1 MTVNLKPAGIPSGT
15 WVPVIGQRTTAFIEK
30 KTAGPN
36 ALPDDAIDRVR
47 SEASDILSHCVQPT
61 GTVGSNA
68 VLVVGYVQSGKT
80 LSFTTVASLARDN
93 GFGLV
98 IVLAGTTNNLKG
110 QSEDRLETDLGLDEL
125 QRDWRHVENPDADGP
140 SLAEIQKTLTN
151 WDRHRQGKTKE
162 EKPAVLV
169 TILKHAKRLR
179 DAAALFAELN
189 LVGIPALV
197 IDDESD
203 QAGLNIKARENLL
216 HGAADESGTYES
228 IVALRKALPLHS
240 YLQYTATPQANLLLA
255 TTDILN
261 PTFAKVINAGPG
273 YAGGKVFFQERRSD
287 LIVTVPDTE
296 IFDPKAPFQEPP
308 IMLQEALQVFVLGI
322 ANGAGSKG
330 PSNRSMMI
338 QAHQNTGPH
347 ALYAKW
353 VRSLLKSWDDALNS
367 GNESALVEA
376 REEFRS
382 AYGQLGKTIK
392 DLPSLDELLDRA
404 AEKIDEIKVV
414 VINSTADAVKK
425 IKWKSSEFWVLVGGL
440 KLDRGFTVEGL
451 TVTYMPRPV
460 SANADVLQQRGRF
473 FGYRASYIDYCRVYM
488 TRDSIAAFAGYVED
502 EEFLRASLLEH
513 EGKPMAD
520 WRRDFILH
528 RQLSRPTRAG
538 VVGRHTKR
546 LPLTTGWTWPKSM
559 HLNPETISV
568 NRQLFLEL
576 YAKALPHLQD
586 SSALPKVTDRRTAA
600 NRNEV
605 WADAPLA
612 LVTDF
617 LLQLRFAA
625 TEDALQKTAVDMA
638 LGRYLA
644 RNPDSLASVVFM
656 SQLKVPDGSGRDISV
671 LRNNIFVGMSP
682 NGATGSAVVYS
693 GDRTLVSA
701 STVTVQLRMVKLSK
715 PSAPTGED
723 YSKVPWPAVYFP
735 EDIAHDAWLEDD

>member
-1 MTVNLKPAGIPSGT
+1 MTVNLKPAEVPSGT
-15 WVPVIGQRTTAFIEK
+15 WVPVIGQRTIAFIEK

-98 IVLAGTTNNLKG
+98 VILAGTTNNLKG

-125 QRDWRHVENPDADGP
+125 QRDWRHFENPDVDGP
-140 SLAEIQKTLTN
+140 SLAEIRKILIN

-169 TILKHAKRLR
+169 TILKHAKRLK

-189 LVGIPALV
+189 LVGFPALV

-216 HGAADESGTYES
+216 NGAADESGTYES

-273 YAGGKVFFQERRSD
+273 YSGGKVFFQERRSD

-296 IFDPKAPFQEPP
+296 IFDPKAPFPEPP
-308 IMLQEALQVFVLGI
+308 IKLQEALQVFVLGI

-338 QAHQNTGPH
+338 QAHQNTKPH
-347 ALYAKW
+347 ALYARW
-353 VRSLLKSWDDALNS
+353 VQSLLKSWEDALNS
-367 GNESALVEA
+367 GNQSALVELKG
-376 REEFRS
+376 EFKG
-382 AYGQLGKTIK
+382 AYGQLGKTVK
-392 DLPSLDELLDRA
+392 DLPNLDELLERA

-451 TVTYMPRPV
+451 IVTYMPRPV

-488 TRDSIAAFAGYVED
+488 TRDSIGAFAGYVED
-502 EEFLRASLLEH
+502 EEFLRTSLLEH
-513 EGKPMAD
+513 EGKPMVD

-546 LPLTTGWTWPKSM
+546 LPLRTGWTWPKSM
-559 HLNPETISV
+559 HLNSEAVSV
-568 NRQLFLEL
+568 NRQLFLDL
-576 YAKALPHLQD
+576 HAQALPYLQD
-586 SSALPKVTDRRTAA
+586 SSALPNVIDRRTGAS
-600 NRNEV
+600 RNEV
-605 WADAPLA
+605 WANVSLA

-617 LLQLRFAA
+617 LLRLRFAG
-625 TEDALQKTAVDMA
+625 TEDSLQKTAVDMA

-644 RNPDSLASVVFM
+644 RNPKSLACVVFM
-656 SQLKVPDGSGRDISV
+656 SELKVPDGSGRDLSV

-701 STVTVQLRMVKLSK
+701 STVTVQLRMVRLSK
-715 PSAPTGED
+715 SSAPAGED
-723 YSKVPWPAVYFP
+723 YSSIPWPAVYFP

>member
-1 MTVNLKPAGIPSGT
+1 
-15 WVPVIGQRTTAFIEK
+15 
-30 KTAGPN
+30 
-36 ALPDDAIDRVR
+36 
-47 SEASDILSHCVQPT
+47 
-61 GTVGSNA
+61 
-68 VLVVGYVQSGKT
+68 VGYVQSGKT

-125 QRDWRHVENPDADGP
+125 QRDWRHFENPDTSGAA
-140 SLAEIQKTLTN
+140 LAEIRKILAS

-169 TILKHAKRLR
+169 TVLKHAKRLK

-189 LVGIPALV
+189 LVGVPALV

-216 HGAADESGTYES
+216 HGVAGKSGTYES
-228 IVALRKALPLHS
+228 IVELRKSLPLHS

-273 YAGGKVFFQERRSD
+273 YSGGKVFFQERRSD
-287 LIVTVPDTE
+287 LIVTVPNDE
-296 IFDPKAPFQEPP
+296 IFDPKAPFAGPP
-308 IMLQEALQVFVLGI
+308 LKLQEALQVFVLGI
-322 ANGAGSKG
+322 ANGAGSSV
-330 PSNRSMMI
+330 PTNRSMMI

-353 VRSLLKSWDDALNS
+353 VQSLLKTWEDALNS
-367 GNESALVEA
+367 GDESTLDEIKNE
-376 REEFRS
+376 FKG
-382 AYGQLGKTIK
+382 AYNQLGRTVKN
-392 DLPSLDELLDRA
+392 LPSLSELLERA
-404 AEKIDEIKVV
+404 SEKIDEIKVV

-460 SANADVLQQRGRF
+460 SANADVLQQRARF
-473 FGYRASYIDYCRVYM
+473 FGYRASYIDYCRVYL

-513 EGKPMAD
+513 EGKPMVD

-546 LPLTTGWTWPKSM
+546 LPLKAGWTWPKSM
-559 HLNPETISV
+559 HLAPDALAA
-568 NRQLFLEL
+568 NRQSFIDLRE
-576 YAKALPHLQD
+576 KALPDLQD
-586 SSALPKVTDRRTAA
+586 SSVLPDVIDKRTGAP
-600 NRNEV
+600 RNEV
-605 WADAPLA
+605 WIDAPLA
-612 LVTDF
+612 QVTDF
-617 LLQLRFAA
+617 LLKLRYSS
-625 TEDALQKTAVDMA
+625 TEDSLQKSAVDMA

-644 RNPDSLASVVFM
+644 KNPDSLACVVFM
-656 SQLKVPDGSGRDISV
+656 SELKVADGSGRNLSV

-682 NGATGSAVVYS
+682 NGATGADVVYS
-693 GDRTLVSA
+693 GDRKVVNSNA
-701 STVTVQLRMVKLSK
+701 VTVQLRMVKISSPL
-715 PSAPTGED
+715 APAGED
-723 YSKVPWPAVYFP
+723 YSNVPWPAVYFP